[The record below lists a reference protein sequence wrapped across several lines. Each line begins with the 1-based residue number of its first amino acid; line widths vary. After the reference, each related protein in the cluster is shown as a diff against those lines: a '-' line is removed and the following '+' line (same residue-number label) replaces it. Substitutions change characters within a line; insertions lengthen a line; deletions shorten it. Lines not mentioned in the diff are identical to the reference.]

1 MKRITTVL
9 GAVAALMIAA
19 APASAATSATGGSS
33 VTADVA
39 NTLEAS
45 FPAAY
50 AWGSL
55 NAGATG
61 NESAEQVVNVKSNAT
76 WGVKTSTDLVDGK
89 PKEWTGSAYVAI
101 TPKVLTNALQWRM
114 STLGGVAQAT
124 SFAAYSSTEALV
136 TGTQPISSDAGTN
149 VGATY
154 KQVVSYADVAAGVTN
169 DYRILA
175 NYNVSQGF

>member
-1 MKRITTVL
+1 MKRILAVL
-9 GAVAALMIAA
+9 GAGAALMIAA
-19 APASAATSATGGSS
+19 APASAATSATGTSS

-61 NESAEQVVNVKSNAT
+61 NTSTEQVVNVKSNQT
-76 WGVKTSTDLVDGK
+76 WGVKIASDLTDGK
-89 PKEWTGSAYVAI
+89 MKEWTGSAYVTT
-101 TPKVLTNALQWRM
+101 TPKILTNALDWRLTSIGAAAQ
-114 STLGGVAQAT
+114 STT
-124 SFAAYSSTEALV
+124 YAALSSTEALA
-136 TGTQPISSDAGTN
+136 TGTQAITTDSGTN
-149 VGATY
+149 VGVKY
-154 KQVVSYADVAAGVTN
+154 KQVISYSDVAAGVN

-175 NYNVSQGF
+175 NYNVAQGF